1 MDTNNTTQD
10 LKNQLLG
17 IDFYQRFPMM
27 IPFIG
32 DYYISDNHKKM
43 LLVGESFY
51 FPKNSKIHLDAGK
64 WYQASEKDL
73 CVVEGENGEK
83 EDEKEWINC
92 KNLLEN
98 KKWNKG
104 HSMYINL
111 NNSIKTTNLD
121 FKARPIDEVAFTN
134 FFVRP
139 AKKGKSIK
147 EYEATSDI
155 EIDKQKANKV
165 LESVL
170 QILKPDVL
178 IFVSKYAF
186 ECVDKNI
193 WGNFENMKVDF
204 FSHPC
209 STCWNCYN
217 SPRGKINFQVF
228 LEKYFVQT

>member
-1 MDTNNTTQD
+1 MGINNTIQE
-10 LKNQLLG
+10 LKK

-32 DYYISDNHKKM
+32 DYYISDKHKKL

-51 FPKNSKIHLDAGK
+51 FPDKSTIHLDAEK

-73 CVVEGENGEK
+73 SVVEGENGKK
-83 EDEKEWINC
+83 EEEKEWINC
-92 KNLLEN
+92 KDLLEN
-98 KKWNKG
+98 NKWKKG
-104 HSMYINL
+104 HKMYIEL
-111 NNSIKTTNLD
+111 NNTIGKMKLTFD
-121 FKARPIDEVAFTN
+121 ARPIDEIAFTN

-139 AKKGKSIK
+139 AIKGKSIK
-147 EYEATSDI
+147 NYKNKSDV

-170 QILKPDVL
+170 QILNPDVL

-193 WGNFENMKVDF
+193 WNKFANMKVNYF
-204 FSHPC
+204 KHPC
-209 STCWNCYN
+209 SPCWNCN
-217 SPRGKINFQVF
+217 DSSRGKNAFLKMLKENFVN
-228 LEKYFVQT
+228 